1 MSFDT
6 YPAEIYLLRHGETEW
21 TLDGRLQGRQDS
33 ALTDSGRRLARQLG
47 ETLAGHFGPAS
58 ASNAGA
64 PTVLQVSPLGR
75 AQQTAALIRAGLGC
89 AEPLT
94 EARLSEVG
102 FGDWEGLTFDDIEA
116 TWSDLIDQYDSLD
129 WLFDAPNG
137 EGYERAAARVQSWL
151 GEQSGRLIAVS
162 HGLTSQLICCAYLG
176 LPRAAVA
183 DYIIDPGAIYR
194 LQDGRIETIRP

>member
-1 MSFDT
+1 MPFNT

-33 ALTDSGRRLARQLG
+33 ALTESGRRLARQLG
-47 ETLAGHFGPAS
+47 ETLAGHFSG
-58 ASNAGA
+58 AGDA
-64 PTVLQVSPLGR
+64 PTILQVSPLGR
-75 AQQTAALIRAGLGC
+75 AQQTAALIRAGIGG
-89 AEPLT
+89 AEPVT

-137 EGYERAAARVQSWL
+137 EGYERAAARVESWL

-183 DYIIDPGAIYR
+183 EYTIEHGAIYR
-194 LQDGRIETIRP
+194 LQDGRIETIRA